1 LFGILNVKFTDR
13 ALKKAS
19 SRRKRYISANDFV
32 GQSQYVPASA
42 TNQGNYLSD
51 WWDENSGTQV
61 TSDADLFS
69 AYCCMHSQKGNLD
82 I

>member
-1 LFGILNVKFTDR
+1 MFPLQQRI
-13 ALKKAS
+13 KK
-19 SRRKRYISANDFV
+19 
-32 GQSQYVPASA
+32 
-42 TNQGNYLSD
+42 NYLSD

-69 AYCCMHSQKGNLD
+69 AHCCMHSQKGDLD